1 MVSRRGLVRL
11 MGNGYMRY
19 DTKGNHGDGKVHG
32 VRILHSGMDWRFWIL
47 HIPVF
52 ILEVADR
59 HTL

>member
-1 MVSRRGLVRL
+1 
-11 MGNGYMRY
+11 MRY

>member
-32 VRILHSGMDWRFWIL
+32 VRILHSGMDWRFLDSSYTRIYT
-47 HIPVF
+47 
-52 ILEVADR
+52 R
-59 HTL
+59 GGG